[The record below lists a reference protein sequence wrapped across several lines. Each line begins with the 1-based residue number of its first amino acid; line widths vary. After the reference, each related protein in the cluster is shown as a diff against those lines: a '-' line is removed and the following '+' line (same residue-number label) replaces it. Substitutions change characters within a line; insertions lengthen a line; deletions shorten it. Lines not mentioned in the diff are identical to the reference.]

1 MLQWYGSGKLKTI
14 MNLQREQLLG
24 TWLLQRWQVEYS
36 DARPS
41 SYPFGTD
48 AIGVLIYAPD
58 GWMSATMALRQRAP
72 LSSASAV
79 QANLSS
85 RARVMLEMLSYQGRW
100 RLEGNCICHDIVLSL
115 NPVLIG
121 ATQQRE
127 AQLHEAALHLV
138 AREADA
144 AGKQRLHRI
153 VWVRDAA
160 PLKPVSE

>member
-58 GWMSATMALRQRAP
+58 GWMSATMVSGA
-72 LSSASAV
+72 SSWQKWPAEGSV
-79 QANLSS
+79 TIGPDGK
-85 RARVMLEMLSYQGRW
+85 RARKSA
-100 RLEGNCICHDIVLSL
+100 I
-115 NPVLIG
+115 
-121 ATQQRE
+121 
-127 AQLHEAALHLV
+127 
-138 AREADA
+138 
-144 AGKQRLHRI
+144 
-153 VWVRDAA
+153 
-160 PLKPVSE
+160 